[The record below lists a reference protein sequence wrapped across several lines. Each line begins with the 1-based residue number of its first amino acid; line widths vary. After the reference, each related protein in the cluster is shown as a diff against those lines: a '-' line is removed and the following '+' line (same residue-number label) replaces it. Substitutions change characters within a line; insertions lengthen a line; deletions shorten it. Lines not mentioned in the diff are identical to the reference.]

1 MDYSPLGHKRVR
13 HDIANERA
21 IPSARWKCTGR
32 VCPRVRAA
40 PVLPL
45 SWLSCAEPV
54 ALFLSLE
61 LPRFCTGPE
70 GQVPVY
76 PEVSNIVSGSR

>member
-1 MDYSPLGHKRVR
+1 MCPLEVYRQ
-13 HDIANERA
+13 
-21 IPSARWKCTGR
+21 
-32 VCPRVRAA
+32 VCSQVHAA
-40 PVLPL
+40 TALPL

-61 LPRFCTGPE
+61 LPGFCTGPE

-76 PEVSNIVSGSR
+76 PEASNIVSGSR